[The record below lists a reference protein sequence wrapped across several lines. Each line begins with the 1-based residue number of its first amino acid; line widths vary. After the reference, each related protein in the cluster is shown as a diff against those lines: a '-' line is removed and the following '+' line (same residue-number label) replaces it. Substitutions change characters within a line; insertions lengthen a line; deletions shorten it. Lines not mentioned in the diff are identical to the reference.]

1 MKHFPPFE
9 FLEHTA
15 DIYIAAYGSSLEEC
29 FANAAL
35 ALFEV
40 MTEVRKIR
48 PILSQDFIVE
58 GIDKEELLYSW
69 LEALLVNFETTE
81 NLYSSFKIHE
91 IKVTPNG
98 FSLKATAYGEP
109 FDPKRHPQKV
119 AVKGITYH
127 RMEILEDNKGF
138 VTAKFILDI

>member
-1 MKHFPPFE
+1 MKGTPPFE
-9 FLEHTA
+9 YLEHTA
-15 DIYIAAYGSSLEEC
+15 DIYVAAYGSSLEEC

-40 MTEVRKIR
+40 MTEVEKIR
-48 PILSQDFIVE
+48 PILSQDFTVE
-58 GIDKEELLYSW
+58 GIDKEGLLYSW
-69 LEALLVNFETTE
+69 LEALLVSFETTE
-81 NLYSSFKIHE
+81 NLFSSFIIHE
-91 IKVTPNG
+91 IKATPEG
-98 FSLKATAYGEP
+98 LSLRATAYGEP

-127 RMEILEDNKGF
+127 RMEILEDDKGF